1 MDTKKRHLGEQLRFL
16 REAKSMT
23 QQSLADAAGVSLST
37 VRRLEREEQ
46 PRFHTTTEGQ
56 LEWALGLQKGAFAH
70 LRNGG
75 SIDEVFR
82 KSTVFRLG
90 RGGPYGDAP
99 LSDILAADSWIAK
112 VMASGLAD
120 WAKRSTEEF
129 ADLSAGRLVPWGGG
143 MPDDRL
149 YDWLPWQA
157 QVLCNPPWL
166 HRIHD
171 SAEQL
176 REVLEAG
183 ELPRPLRLAEAV
195 LLVCAWDRAWAIDTN
210 AFFHEGEEIDDVL
223 SDGLPDEVRD
233 LYSGLKDGWH
243 PESSPYHPFR
253 WWERRD
259 DSMAI
264 AS

>member
-1 MDTKKRHLGEQLRFL
+1 
-16 REAKSMT
+16 MT

-46 PRFHTTTEGQ
+46 PRFHATTEDQ
-56 LEWALGLQKGAFAH
+56 LAWVLGLQKGALDH

-75 SIDEVFR
+75 SIDDVFR
-82 KSTVFRLG
+82 KSTVLRLW

-99 LSDILAADSWIAK
+99 LSDILTDDSWIAK
-112 VMASGLAD
+112 VMARGLAE

-157 QVLCNPPWL
+157 QVVSNAPFL
-166 HRIHD
+166 HRLHD

-176 REVLEAG
+176 REVLETG
-183 ELPRPLRLAEAV
+183 QLPRPLRLAEAV
-195 LLVCAWDRAWAIDTN
+195 LLVSAWERAWAIDTN
-210 AFFHEGEEIDDVL
+210 AFFHEGEEIEDPL
-223 SDGLPDEVRD
+223 SERLPDEVLD
-233 LYSGLKDGWH
+233 LYSPVKDGWH

-259 DSMAI
+259 DVMPI